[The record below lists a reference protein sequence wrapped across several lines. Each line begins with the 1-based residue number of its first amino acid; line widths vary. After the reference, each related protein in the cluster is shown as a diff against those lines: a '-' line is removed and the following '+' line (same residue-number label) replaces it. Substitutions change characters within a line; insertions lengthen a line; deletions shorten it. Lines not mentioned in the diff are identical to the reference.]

1 MCSTSFSYNRNT
13 NKKGIFQQT
22 KSQMTTKNRGKEGSD
37 DKLFGTSK
45 VQLLIKEALKDMSY
59 LLSRAYAEKSAV
71 QLVGNRYRL
80 NVRQQK
86 AVQGMSASVTQV
98 EQRKLSELTLK
109 QLSEQEILIDGFNL
123 LIILES
129 ALSGAYLFK
138 GMDNCY
144 RDLSGVHGNYKRVQQ
159 TEKALLLIGDFLKT
173 SETGKVTWVFDKPV
187 SNSGRLKT
195 IVRELAE
202 ANGFNW
208 EVILNNNPDKLLA
221 ESNSVAISSDAWILG
236 RSKRWFNLAGQ
247 LIENNIETTTIV
259 KSY

>member
-1 MCSTSFSYNRNT
+1 
-13 NKKGIFQQT
+13 
-22 KSQMTTKNRGKEGSD
+22 MTTRNRGKEGSD

-45 VQLLIKEALKDMSY
+45 VQQLIKEALQDMAY

-86 AVQGMSASVTQV
+86 AIQGMSASVTQV
-98 EQRKLSELTLK
+98 EQRKLSELTVK

-144 RDLSGVHGNYKRVQQ
+144 RDLSGVHGSYKRVQQ
-159 TEKALLLIGDFLKT
+159 TEKALLLIGGFLKEST
-173 SETGKVTWVFDKPV
+173 VGKVTWVFDKPV

-202 ANGFNW
+202 AHEFNW
-208 EVILNNNPDKLLA
+208 DIILDNNPDKLLA
-221 ESNSVAISSDAWILG
+221 KSNKIAISSDAWILD
-236 RSKRWFNLAGQ
+236 RSKRWFNLAGH